1 MINHIHP
8 GKLIFILL
16 TQELLTT
23 LQCGG
28 SLSELGREPTHCSL
42 GLWQPLKPLEMVA
55 EWCATAK
62 VLLVLSVDTGSSAHT
77 ESTEWGA
84 YFIFLNM
91 TSPRS
96 FFRHSSLFKKWNNWR
111 AILSRK
117 GQVLSWCICPS
128 ESGWPDHLW
137 LSSAI
142 KALDDLPTSILIA
155 KHPVQLVAEGTWG
168 QMGGIWDKFRPS
180 GGVCLSLELSARSTS
195 SGVHLDISL
204 GKGTEPIT
212 QTVSHKTLKEGCP
225 GTPTLTDIC
234 MHTYAHTHSQNSE
247 SWRISSRGLLVW
259 ATTDV
264 LRCIRYVAYKI
275 PTKHFP
281 LGTERWT
288 ASSCKT
294 VPLSLAINWPWCWAL
309 SVNMCSVCRSTCE
322 WRQGSRK
329 AISNTCSLKSWRATK
344 YIFVPPAS
352 YVIKKPITS
361 QRKYLKKNL

>member
-1 MINHIHP
+1 MESDTVKK
-8 GKLIFILL
+8 GAGSLL
-16 TQELLTT
+16 MHLSFGERVARSPLT
-23 LQCGG
+23 LQCDQGIRW
-28 SLSELGREPTHCSL
+28 L
-42 GLWQPLKPLEMVA
+42 
-55 EWCATAK
+55 
-62 VLLVLSVDTGSSAHT
+62 
-77 ESTEWGA
+77 A
-84 YFIFLNM
+84 YLHSHRQ
-91 TSPRS
+91 TPRS
-96 FFRHSSLFKKWNNWR
+96 
-111 AILSRK
+111 AGSRRNLRPDGWDL
-117 GQVLSWCICPS
+117 GQIQTVRRSVFEPGTQRPVYLIWCSP
-128 ESGWPDHLW
+128 G
-137 LSSAI
+137 
-142 KALDDLPTSILIA
+142 
-155 KHPVQLVAEGTWG
+155 
-168 QMGGIWDKFRPS
+168 
-180 GGVCLSLELSARSTS
+180 CLA
-195 SGVHLDISL
+195 

-225 GTPTLTDIC
+225 GTPALTDVR

-329 AISNTCSLKSWRATK
+329 AISNTCFLKSWRATK

-361 QRKYLKKNL
+361 QRKY